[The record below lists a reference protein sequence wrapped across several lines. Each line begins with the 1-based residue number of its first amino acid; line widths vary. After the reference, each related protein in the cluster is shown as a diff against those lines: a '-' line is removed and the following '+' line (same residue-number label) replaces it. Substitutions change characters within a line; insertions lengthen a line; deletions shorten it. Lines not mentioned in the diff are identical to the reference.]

1 MTCGSNLEMKR
12 YVNVG
17 IGLNTTVES
26 LQKHLC
32 DSHNSRD
39 ASNENRREKLMRVKR
54 LELPAYALPHKN
66 TRTNLGGTRG
76 MPLKTAM

>member
-1 MTCGSNLEMKR
+1 MTCDSNSEMNR

-32 DSHNSRD
+32 DSDNSRD
-39 ASNENRREKLMRVKR
+39 ASNEDRREKLMSEKV
-54 LELPAYALPHKN
+54 
-66 TRTNLGGTRG
+66 
-76 MPLKTAM
+76 